1 MYKFRGFFLAA
12 SAVLLLAGGA
22 AALDPQLLALNTPV
36 KAGLKIDASKKA
48 ARSSAQARQDY
59 IDFDAVSATDPL
71 YREGAKEM
79 LREAVKQDG
88 AVKPEEKPAQA
99 KPALRDAPISRDTKA
114 VKPAEAK
121 PAKALKNPRSKK
133 PVHSD
138 PVKANAL

>member
-1 MYKFRGFFLAA
+1 MHKFRGFFLAA
-12 SAVLLLAGGA
+12 SAVIFLAGGA

-36 KAGLKIDASKKA
+36 KAGLKIDASRKA
-48 ARSSAQARQDY
+48 AKSAAQARQDY

-79 LREAVKQDG
+79 LKEAVKQDG
-88 AVKPEEKPAQA
+88 AAKPEEKPAEA
-99 KPALRDAPISRDTKA
+99 KPALRDAPISKDAKA
-114 VKPAEAK
+114 VPAEAK
-121 PAKALKNPRSKK
+121 PAKVLKNPRSKK